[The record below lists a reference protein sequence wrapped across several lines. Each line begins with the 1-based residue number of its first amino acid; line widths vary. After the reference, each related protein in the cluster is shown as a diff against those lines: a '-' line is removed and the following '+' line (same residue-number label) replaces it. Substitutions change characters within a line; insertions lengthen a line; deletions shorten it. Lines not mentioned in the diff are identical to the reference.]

1 MSQDPFCHHPRL
13 AALITPPEES
23 DFRHFDPAAIDPIV
37 RANGGPESW
46 RLSEAEREA
55 DRRAALS
62 GRVGDLWVFAY
73 GSLMWNPGI
82 HFAEV
87 RRGFAPRVARR
98 FILRDRFGGRG
109 TRDAPGVMA
118 ALQWGEGC
126 NGLVFRIA
134 RETLDA
140 ETTLLWR
147 RERVGDAY
155 TPEFIPVET
164 DHGTVEALA
173 FMANPEAE
181 LIEPGLSHEE
191 QVRCC
196 ATGAGW
202 LGSSFDYVANLAAH
216 FETMGIEDAGVARL
230 LADARAYRAARSDR

>member
-164 DHGTVEALA
+164 LA
-173 FMANPEAE
+173 APVVRLRSSTAE
-181 LIEPGLSHEE
+181 LRAEAWVSMVAWSEL
-191 QVRCC
+191 C
-196 ATGAGW
+196 ACWCAI
-202 LGSSFDYVANLAAH
+202 SSRLVASSWTASNSA
-216 FETMGIEDAGVARL
+216 I
-230 LADARAYRAARSDR
+230 